1 MLSCRAVSRSDRYK
15 DPGPPGGP
23 NDFYT
28 NMPTKKKHTHILLS
42 LGERFVYQEV
52 RLWCEQ
58 NINCNLRN

>member
-1 MLSCRAVSRSDRYK
+1 MSQVA
-15 DPGPPGGP
+15 GPFLALIGIRTQDHQGALMI
-23 NDFYT
+23 FIQT
-28 NMPTKKKHTHILLS
+28 CQQKKNTHILLS